1 MSCLFGHKWNGCK
14 CSKCDKTR
22 NEQHTWANDNGIAH
36 CSVCGEKAID
46 IHLFSEEE
54 KQFLIAAFL
63 SYSTNVGVNLVT
75 ANNMRLL
82 STQIAMSRDNSNLA
96 YFDRIFGNNS
106 ALLSSIDMVLSKLE
120 NASAIS
126 ILNKVKNIKKRLN

>member
-82 STQIAMSRDNSNLA
+82 STQIAMSKDNSNLA
-96 YFDRIFGNNS
+96 YFDRN
-106 ALLSSIDMVLSKLE
+106 LLIIAHFYHLLIWCCQNWKTQVQFPYSTK
-120 NASAIS
+120 
-126 ILNKVKNIKKRLN
+126 